1 MDHTESGSLIDYKK
15 YLNNKKIAPDPPTTK
30 GEEGNK
36 KKEVSS
42 FNLISRNK
50 GNQKKQKGNINNTQR
65 IFYKN
70 IADFSMNDI
79 RAEKKTI
86 NNQINSL
93 KKSNDSDMDY
103 KNKITILKEKAQ
115 ELEKEL
121 ERRESCPQQTK
132 TIQLNDKE
140 EEINIYNCEMVL
152 NNQRIKGN
160 IALLEEDGIKTTNSF
175 TISINPEEDEKQ
187 HFKNTEEKHIK
198 KTKMLEVYSISYH
211 ISSSIIN
218 ILQFICKRVKSR
230 YNFRYINM
238 FADFMKIIQSN
249 IDENK
254 YVGILENETLISF
267 LWKIID
273 KDKKR
278 YIELLLK
285 MERENKNEKIKLI
298 NLLFSTKLKKIFD
311 LYLIDYRYFNWN
323 NKCELHLTD
332 LKTFENCINKNGK
345 EIKNYIINLL
355 ENDINNAK
363 KASNSLT
370 NSSLK
375 KTTNEEVLNQPDIK
389 NNEEEEIQVNNGVSK
404 SSIE

>member
-1 MDHTESGSLIDYKK
+1 
-15 YLNNKKIAPDPPTTK
+15 
-30 GEEGNK
+30 
-36 KKEVSS
+36 
-42 FNLISRNK
+42 
-50 GNQKKQKGNINNTQR
+50 
-65 IFYKN
+65 
-70 IADFSMNDI
+70 
-79 RAEKKTI
+79 
-86 NNQINSL
+86 
-93 KKSNDSDMDY
+93 
-103 KNKITILKEKAQ
+103 
-115 ELEKEL
+115 
-121 ERRESCPQQTK
+121 
-132 TIQLNDKE
+132 
-140 EEINIYNCEMVL
+140 
-152 NNQRIKGN
+152 
-160 IALLEEDGIKTTNSF
+160 
-175 TISINPEEDEKQ
+175 
-187 HFKNTEEKHIK
+187 
-198 KTKMLEVYSISYH
+198 MLEVYSISYH

-375 KTTNEEVLNQPDIK
+375 KTTNEEVLNQPDFK
-389 NNEEEEIQVNNGVSK
+389 NNEEVEIQVNNGVSK